1 MELLEI
7 CDKTAT
13 LPHEIK
19 SMIFKYMSH
28 TTADLIKQFN
38 EELTEGFEKTTRLS
52 WRGEN
57 FKKILEETPHTP
69 LPKGFTGGY
78 FMVDDTIW
86 GQSDEVLYHK
96 YTRATN
102 FWINKIKSSSNPKY
116 VSVNYREYKNKLFGT
131 ILLHPSIWD
140 KQPTINDYRKIAEQN
155 NIMIKKKIKKKDLIT
170 ALIKGG

>member
-38 EELTEGFEKTTRLS
+38 EELTEGIAKTARLS
-52 WRGEN
+52 WKAEN

-78 FMVDDTIW
+78 FLVDDTIW
-86 GQSDEVLYHK
+86 GQSEDVLYHK
-96 YTRATN
+96 YTSATN
-102 FWINKIKSSSNPKY
+102 FLLNKIDPKY
-116 VSVNYREYKNKLFGT
+116 VTINIKDYQNKLYGT

-155 NIMIKKKIKKKDLIT
+155 NIKIKKKIKKKDLIT